1 MNGTPNTAGTGLAG
15 RIADHARR
23 TPDTAALLDAHGT
36 LTYAELARQVA
47 ATASGL
53 RAAGM
58 SAGDTVMFAV
68 RPGRDALVLGLAVM
82 TAGAAVVVADP
93 GAGAELDAA
102 RGRLVTERL
111 TAPRWLAAESWL
123 CALAARTTG
132 RTLLRR
138 LGLNLPALADPA
150 LRLLHTGPRLPG
162 LPPDAIP
169 AATLAH
175 TTPAPASPGNAAPA
189 SPADTAPAG
198 DPDRP
203 ALVVFTSG
211 TTARPRAVVHSQA
224 TLLAGADLLGESL
237 GLTTAPAPVVVHSE
251 QLMMAFAFLA
261 AGATWSTAPLPV
273 RPKRFLRD
281 LRRRRATHTFATPAS
296 LARLLDAGRLPD
308 TLGTVLLGA
317 APVPPPILRRL
328 REALPSART
337 AVIYGATEMLPIAV
351 TGGEEKLGHA
361 PHGDLAGHPLPGV
374 TARLN
379 DEGELLLRGPHLAI
393 GYLGDGPIGE
403 LNTGDRARIDA
414 DGRIVLLG
422 RTKDMLIRGSFNL
435 YPGLYEPAIAALPG
449 IAEAVIVGVP
459 DPHTAD
465 EAVVLAVCP
474 DGSLPQAELLRSLQ
488 RHLPRT
494 IDHAAL
500 PDRIH
505 FLPAIPRRGRT
516 EKPDRERLRA
526 LVTKDLKATKATKTT
541 KRTKATKETP

>member
-1 MNGTPNTAGTGLAG
+1 MNGTPNTAGTGLAA

-23 TPDTAALLDAHGT
+23 TPDAAALLDAHGT
-36 LTYAELARQVA
+36 LTYAQLARHVA

-82 TAGAAVVVADP
+82 TVGAAVVVADP

-111 TAPRWLAAESWL
+111 AAPRWLAAESWL

-138 LGLNLPALADPA
+138 LGLNLPAFADPT

-175 TTPAPASPGNAAPA
+175 T
-189 SPADTAPAG
+189 PADTASAPAG

-237 GLTTAPAPVVVHSE
+237 GLTAAPAPVVVHSE
-251 QLMMAFAFLA
+251 QLMIAFAFLA

-281 LRRRRATHTFATPAS
+281 LRRRGATHTFATPAS
-296 LARLLDAGRLPD
+296 LARLLDAGHLPH

-328 REALPSART
+328 REALPSARV

-351 TGGEEKLGHA
+351 TGGEEKLHHA

-379 DEGELLLRGPHLAI
+379 DEGELLLRGAHLAI
-393 GYLGDGPIGE
+393 GYLGDGPIDE

-414 DGRIVLLG
+414 EGRIVLLG

-474 DGSLPQAELLRSLQ
+474 DGSLPEAELLRSLQ
-488 RHLPRT
+488 RRLPRT

-505 FLPAIPRRGRT
+505 CLPAIPRRGRT
-516 EKPDRERLRA
+516 EKPDRGRLRE
-526 LVTKDLKATKATKTT
+526 LVM
-541 KRTKATKETP
+541 KEAP

>member
-1 MNGTPNTAGTGLAG
+1 MSGTPDRGVAGVVG
-15 RIADHARR
+15 RIAEHARR
-23 TPDTAALLDAHGT
+23 TPDAVALLDAHGA
-36 LTYAELARQVA
+36 LTYAELAQRIA
-47 ATASGL
+47 TTASGL
-53 RAAGM
+53 RAVGM
-58 SAGDTVMFAV
+58 SAGDTVLFAV

-82 TAGAAVVVADP
+82 TVGAAVVVADP

-102 RGRLVTERL
+102 RGRLVAERL
-111 TAPRWLAAESWL
+111 AAPRWLAAESWL
-123 CALAARTTG
+123 CALSARKAG

-138 LGLNLPALADPA
+138 LGLNLPALSDPT
-150 LRLLHTGPRLPG
+150 LRLIHTGPRLPG
-162 LPPDAIP
+162 VPANALS
-169 AATLAH
+169 AATLAR
-175 TTPAPASPGNAAPA
+175 TAPALTPAPAP
-189 SPADTAPAG
+189 APAG

-237 GLTTAPAPVVVHSE
+237 GLPAAPGPVVVHSE
-251 QLMMAFAFLA
+251 QLMIAFAFLA
-261 AGATWSTAPLPV
+261 AGATWSAAPLPV

-281 LRRRRATHTFATPAS
+281 LRRRRATHTFGTPAA
-296 LARLLDAGRLPD
+296 LARLLAAGQLPD

-328 REALPSART
+328 RTALPSARI

-351 TGGEEKLGHA
+351 TEAEEKLDHA

-379 DEGELLLRGPHLAI
+379 EEGELLLRGAHLAT

-459 DPHTAD
+459 DLVTAD
-465 EAVVLAVCP
+465 EAVVLAVRP
-474 DGSLPQAELLRSLQ
+474 DGAVPEPELLRSLS
-488 RHLPRT
+488 RELPRT

-505 FLPAIPRRGRT
+505 CLAAIPRRGRT
-516 EKPDRERLRA
+516 EKPDREQLRA
-526 LVTKDLKATKATKTT
+526 LVTKEAS
-541 KRTKATKETP
+541 

>member
-1 MNGTPNTAGTGLAG
+1 MSSTPDPAGTGLAG

-23 TPDTAALLDAHGT
+23 TPDAPALLDAHGT
-36 LTYAELARQVA
+36 LTYGELARRIA

-53 RAAGM
+53 RSAGM
-58 SAGDTVMFAV
+58 GAGDTVLFAV

-82 TAGAAVVVADP
+82 AVGAAVVVADP

-102 RGRLVTERL
+102 RGRLVAESL
-111 TAPRWLAAESWL
+111 AAPRWLAAESWL
-123 CALAARTTG
+123 SALSARRAG

-138 LGLNLPALADPA
+138 LGLDLPALHDPT
-150 LRLLHTGPRLPG
+150 LRLVHTGPRLPG
-162 LPPDAIP
+162 LPPHALS
-169 AATLAH
+169 AAALAR
-175 TTPAPASPGNAAPA
+175 TASAPPSE
-189 SPADTAPAG
+189 PAG

-203 ALVVFTSG
+203 ALIVFTSG
-211 TTARPRAVVHSQA
+211 TTARPRGVVHSQG

-237 GLTTAPAPVVVHSE
+237 GLPAARGPVVVHSE

-261 AGATWSTAPLPV
+261 AGATWSAAPLPV

-281 LRRRRATHTFATPAS
+281 LRRRRATHTFGTPAALS
-296 LARLLDAGRLPD
+296 RLLAAGRLPD

-328 REALPSART
+328 RTALPSARI

-351 TGGEEKLGHA
+351 TEAGEKLDHA

-379 DEGELLLRGPHLAI
+379 EEGELLLRGAHLAI
-393 GYLGDGPIGE
+393 GYVGDGAIGE

-414 DGRIVLLG
+414 EGRIVLLG

-459 DPHTAD
+459 DPLTAD
-465 EAVVLAVCP
+465 EAVVLAVRP
-474 DGSLPQAELLRSLQ
+474 DGSVPEPELLRRLH
-488 RHLPRT
+488 RELPRT

-505 FLPAIPRRGRT
+505 CLPAIPRRGRT
-516 EKPDRERLRA
+516 EKPDREQLRA
-526 LVTKDLKATKATKTT
+526 LVA
-541 KRTKATKETP
+541 RERR

>member
-1 MNGTPNTAGTGLAG
+1 MSGTPNPAGAGLAG

-23 TPDTAALLDAHGT
+23 TPDAPALLDAHGT
-36 LTYAELARQVA
+36 LTYAELARRIA

-53 RAAGM
+53 RAVGM
-58 SAGDTVMFAV
+58 SAGDTVLFAV
-68 RPGRDALVLGLAVM
+68 RPGRDAVVLGLAVM
-82 TAGAAVVVADP
+82 AVGAAVVVADP

-111 TAPRWLAAESWL
+111 AAPRWLAAESWL
-123 CALAARTTG
+123 CALSARKAG
-132 RTLLRR
+132 RTLLHR
-138 LGLNLPALADPA
+138 LGLNLPALSDPT

-162 LPPDAIP
+162 LPPNALS

-175 TTPAPASPGNAAPA
+175 TASAP
-189 SPADTAPAG
+189 APAG

-237 GLTTAPAPVVVHSE
+237 GLPTAPGPVVVHSE
-251 QLMMAFAFLA
+251 QLMIAFAFLA
-261 AGATWSTAPLPV
+261 AGATWSAAPLPV

-281 LRRRRATHTFATPAS
+281 LRRRRATHTFGTPAA
-296 LARLLDAGRLPD
+296 LARLLAAGQLPD

-328 REALPSART
+328 QHALPSARI

-351 TGGEEKLGHA
+351 TEAEEKLDHA

-374 TARLN
+374 TAGLN
-379 DEGELLLRGPHLAI
+379 EEGELLVRGAHLAI

-414 DGRIVLLG
+414 EGRIVLLG

-449 IAEAVIVGVP
+449 VAEAVIVGVP
-459 DPHTAD
+459 DPLTAD

-474 DGSLPQAELLRSLQ
+474 DGSVPEPELLRSLQ
-488 RHLPRT
+488 RELPRT

-500 PDRIH
+500 PDRIRC
-505 FLPAIPRRGRT
+505 LPAIPRRGRT
-516 EKPDRERLRA
+516 EKPDRERLRT
-526 LVTKDLKATKATKTT
+526 LVTREA
-541 KRTKATKETP
+541 R

>member
-1 MNGTPNTAGTGLAG
+1 MSGTPNPPGAGLAG

-23 TPDTAALLDAHGT
+23 TPDAVALLDADGT
-36 LTYAELARQVA
+36 LTYAELAQRIA

-58 SAGDTVMFAV
+58 SAGDTVLFAV

-82 TAGAAVVVADP
+82 TVGAAVVVADP
-93 GAGAELDAA
+93 GAGDELDAA

-111 TAPRWLAAESWL
+111 AAPRWLAAESWL
-123 CALAARTTG
+123 RALSAPKAG

-138 LGLNLPALADPA
+138 LGLNLPALCDPT
-150 LRLLHTGPRLPG
+150 LRLVHTGPRLPG
-162 LPPDAIP
+162 LPPNALS
-169 AATLAH
+169 AATLARGASAPEPE
-175 TTPAPASPGNAAPA
+175 PAAS
-189 SPADTAPAG
+189 G
-198 DPDRP
+198 DPARP

-237 GLTTAPAPVVVHSE
+237 GLPAASGPVVVHSE
-251 QLMMAFAFLA
+251 QLMIAFAFLA
-261 AGATWSTAPLPV
+261 AGATWSVAPLPV

-281 LRRRRATHTFATPAS
+281 LRRRRATHTFGTPAS
-296 LARLLDAGRLPD
+296 LARLLAAGQLPD
-308 TLGTVLLGA
+308 TLATVLLGA

-328 REALPSART
+328 RTVLPSARI

-351 TGGEEKLGHA
+351 TDAEEKLDHA

-379 DEGELLLRGPHLAI
+379 DEGELLLRGAHLAI

-414 DGRIVLLG
+414 EGRIVLLG

-435 YPGLYEPAIAALPG
+435 YPGLYESAIAALPG

-459 DPHTAD
+459 DPLTAD
-465 EAVVLAVCP
+465 EAVVLAVRP
-474 DGSLPQAELLRSLQ
+474 DGSVPEPELLRRLH
-488 RHLPRT
+488 RELPRT

-505 FLPAIPRRGRT
+505 CLPAIPRRGRT
-516 EKPDRERLRA
+516 EKPDREQLRT
-526 LVTKDLKATKATKTT
+526 LVTKEA
-541 KRTKATKETP
+541 P